1 MSDQSIKSVD
11 RRRFLQLTGLS
22 AGGLILGA
30 SLPSPQ
36 PVWAQAGDSNRQLNL
51 FVSIDA
57 DDTVSIVCHRS
68 EMGQGIRTGLP
79 QIVADEMQADWDK
92 VKVIQGLGDK
102 RYGSQNTDGSRS
114 VRRFYQ
120 TMRTMGASA
129 RQMLE
134 GAAAKTW
141 QVPVSECRAENHQ
154 VVHSPSGRSLRFG
167 QLAEVAAS
175 QPVPEE
181 KDLQLKSS
189 DQFKYIGKPVKNYD
203 TPDMVRG
210 AAMYGQDMHIDG
222 MLIASIERSPALG
235 STVAKLDDSAARK
248 VKGVV
253 AIEQIGSGAVPPL
266 FNPQAGVAVLATNTW
281 TALKGREQ
289 LKIEWSDSPH
299 QQHNSQQFL
308 TTLRERVQQPGKTV
322 TDHGNVDSAL
332 SQASKAHKATYT
344 APYLAHATMEPTS
357 ALAVVKDDACEVW
370 GCVQDPQSVQAT
382 VAGALNLEPEQVTV
396 HVTLLGGGFGRKS
409 KPDFVVEAA
418 LLAKKTGRPVKV
430 VWSREDDI
438 QHDYYHAIA
447 ALHFEAGMDDQGK
460 VTGWLQRAAFPSI
473 SGTFRADVT
482 HPSNGELDLG
492 LSDLPYAIENRRM
505 QTAPAEYHTRI
516 GWLRSVSNIQ
526 NAFGVCSFADELA
539 HASGMRPD
547 KFLLQLIG
555 PDRTFDPSQGDFKY
569 GNYGEPLDKFPIDT
583 ARLKNVLRRAAQK
596 ADLDQR
602 GDADKG
608 SGEAWGIAVHRS
620 FLSYVAIATKVR
632 VDNNGLKIL
641 AMHCCADVG
650 LAVNPDRVKSQME
663 GAMIFGMSLA
673 LMGEINMENGAV
685 TNSNFHDY
693 PLLRM
698 PQSPDLSVDLVE
710 SSEPPAGVGEPGVPP
725 VAPSIANAIFAASG
739 KRIRDLPFNKH
750 LSLA

>member
-1 MSDQSIKSVD
+1 MSDQSIKNVD
-11 RRRFLQLTGLS
+11 RRRFLKLTGLS
-22 AGGLILGA
+22 AGGLVLGA

-36 PVWAQAGDSNRQLNL
+36 PAWAQANEGNSQLNL

-79 QIVADEMQADWDK
+79 QVVADEMQADWAK
-92 VKVIQGLGDK
+92 VKVVQGLGDK

-114 VRRFYQ
+114 IRRFYQ
-120 TMRTMGASA
+120 TMRNMGASA

-134 GAAAKTW
+134 EAAAKTW
-141 QVPVSECRAENHQ
+141 QVPVAECRAEHHQ

-175 QPVPEE
+175 VPVPEE
-181 KDLQLKSS
+181 KDLKLKSS
-189 DQFKYIGKPVKNYD
+189 DEFKYIGKPVKNYD

-210 AAMYGQDMHIDG
+210 KAMYGQDMSMDD
-222 MLIASIERSPALG
+222 MLIASIERSPVLG

-266 FNPQAGVAVLATNTW
+266 FNPQAGVAVLASNTW
-281 TALKGREQ
+281 SALQGREQ
-289 LKIEWSDSPH
+289 LKIEWSESPH
-299 QQHNSQQFL
+299 QQHNSKQFL
-308 TTLRERVQQPGKTV
+308 DTLRERVQQSGKTV
-322 TDHGNVDSAL
+322 TDYGDLDGAL
-332 SQASKAHKATYT
+332 AKAEKRHQATYT

-357 ALAVVKDDACEVW
+357 ALALVKGDSCEVW
-370 GCVQDPQSVQAT
+370 ACVQDPQSVQGT
-382 VAGALNLEPEQVTV
+382 VAGALNLKPEQVTV

-418 LLAKKTGRPVKV
+418 LLSKKTGRPVKV

-438 QHDYYHAIA
+438 RHDYYHAIA
-447 ALHFEAGMDDQGK
+447 ALHFEAGMDAQGK

-473 SGTFRADVT
+473 SGTFSADVT

-492 LSDLPYAIENRRM
+492 LSDLPYAIDNRRM
-505 QTAPAEYHTRI
+505 QTAEAEYHTRI

-539 HASGMRPD
+539 HENGVRPD

-583 ARLKNVLRRAAQK
+583 ARLKNVLQRAAQK

-602 GDADKG
+602 GDAEKG
-608 SGEAWGIAVHRS
+608 SGESWGIAVHRS

-632 VDNNGLKIL
+632 VENNGLKIL

-698 PQSPDLSVDLVE
+698 PQTPELSVDLVE
-710 SSEPPAGVGEPGVPP
+710 SSAPPAGVGEPGVPP

-739 KRIRDLPFNKH
+739 KRIRDLPINKH
-750 LSLA
+750 LTLA